1 MATYVS
7 TEKAKNSRS
16 KIWILFVC
24 VCGLTAFYFLFVKST
39 THPLPSSSHVIQ
51 SNQLN
56 SPSGAKFLDNCQY
69 IYIDMGTNIGVQIR
83 KLYEPFLY
91 PKAQVLPLF
100 QEVFG
105 NHPNEVCSIGFEAN
119 PLHDSYLKEFESY
132 CLKRRWRVKIYSSTA
147 VSIVAANLTFFTEPG
162 NEGNNQ
168 WGASLENIAYS
179 KKKNITVP
187 SIDIISWF
195 RSNVIERKYS
205 EDLSTKIMMKSDL
218 EGHDQVVLTAMILS
232 GIYCSID
239 LIYGE
244 HLSGEFQNTIGYL
257 LKNSKTCRTKLIY
270 MDDESYHRDRFPF
283 KGAVATPQIFN
294 SIGSFERAH
303 FFTYILKFLGSLD
316 LPFS

>member
-1 MATYVS
+1 MPAHVS
-7 TEKAKNSRS
+7 MKKAKNSRS

-24 VCGLTAFYFLFVKST
+24 VCSSVGFYFLFVKST
-39 THPLPSSSHVIQ
+39 TRPTPLPCYFIQ

-83 KLYEPFLY
+83 KLYEPYLY
-91 PKAQVLPLF
+91 PNASVLPLF

-105 NHPNEVCSIGFEAN
+105 NHSNEVCSIGFEAN

-132 CLKRRWRVKIYSSTA
+132 CLKRRWRVKIYPSTA

-162 NEGNNQ
+162 NEDNNQ
-168 WGASLENIAYS
+168 WGASLENIS
-179 KKKNITVP
+179 NTQKQKIIVS
-187 SIDIISWF
+187 SIDIVSWF

-205 EDLSTKIMMKSDL
+205 KDLPTRIMMKSDL
-218 EGHDQVVLTAMILS
+218 EGHDQIVLQAMILS

-239 LIYGE
+239 LIYAE
-244 HLSGEFQNTIGYL
+244 HLSGEFYNATGYL
-257 LKNSKTCRTKLIY
+257 LKNSKTCRTKLVN

-283 KGAVATPQIFN
+283 NLSTN
-294 SIGSFERAH
+294 S
-303 FFTYILKFLGSLD
+303 T
-316 LPFS
+316 